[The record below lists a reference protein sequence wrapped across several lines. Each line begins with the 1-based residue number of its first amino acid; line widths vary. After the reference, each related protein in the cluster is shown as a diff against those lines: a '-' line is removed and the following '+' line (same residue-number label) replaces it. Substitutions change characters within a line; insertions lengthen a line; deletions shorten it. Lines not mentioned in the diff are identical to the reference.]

1 MNILITGVAGFIGM
15 AIAKKVLER
24 GDSVIGID
32 NLNSF
37 YDTKLKKDR
46 IKILKRYK
54 KFKFYKVD
62 ILSINIEKIFKISKP
77 HIVLHLAAQ
86 PGVRYSLINPHKS
99 ANININ
105 GFLNIIELSKIYR
118 VKNFI
123 YASSSSVYGLSNKL
137 PYNENAKIDTPAS
150 LYAATKKSNELFAHA
165 YSNNFNMQTTGIRF
179 FTVYGPWGRPDMA
192 AMSFIKNILNNKYI
206 DVYNQG
212 NMSRDF
218 TYIDDI
224 VNGTISI
231 IYFDFKPKKSMRINS
246 NFNIFNLGNSKSI
259 KLMKF
264 INILEKNL
272 NKKAKINFLPMHT
285 SDVKNTHA
293 DISLSNKVFNYQP
306 KVDIK
311 IGLKNLV
318 NWYLDYYKY
327 E

>member
-37 YDTKLKKDR
+37 YDLNLKKDR
-46 IKILKRYK
+46 LKILKNHK
-54 KFKFYKVD
+54 KFKFYKID
-62 ILSINIEKIFKISKP
+62 ILSTNIEKIFKTSRP

-86 PGVRYSLINPHKS
+86 PGVRYSIINPYKS
-99 ANININ
+99 NSININ
-105 GFLNIIELSKIYR
+105 GFLNIIELSKKFR

-123 YASSSSVYGLSNKL
+123 YASSSSVYGLSDKL
-137 PYNENAKIDTPAS
+137 PYNENAKIDTPTS
-150 LYAATKKSNELFAHA
+150 LYAATKKSNELFAHS
-165 YSNNFNMQTTGIRF
+165 YSHNFNMQTTGIRF

-224 VNGTISI
+224 VNGTLSI
-231 IYFDFKPKKSMRINS
+231 IYFDFKLKKSTRINS

-272 NKKAKINFLPMHT
+272 NKKAKINFLPMQAG
-285 SDVKNTHA
+285 DVKNTHA